1 MKKALVKLEHL
12 DFERS
17 TSRIIEIEKSLLKI
31 FYVTKAVNGYEK
43 WFSKNEPNPAYP
55 AKPKQNN
62 NNNNNKKKTLNKKLQ
77 KRKGDE
83 IEQTA

>member
-12 DFERS
+12 HFERS

-43 WFSKNEPNPAYP
+43 WFSKNEPCISC
-55 AKPKQNN
+55 KTKTKQQQQQQQQQ
-62 NNNNNKKKTLNKKLQ
+62 KTLNKRLQ

>member
-1 MKKALVKLEHL
+1 MGM
-12 DFERS
+12 RS
-17 TSRIIEIEKSLLKI
+17 GFPKM
-31 FYVTKAVNGYEK
+31 
-43 WFSKNEPNPAYP
+43 NPAYP

-62 NNNNNKKKTLNKKLQ
+62 NNNNNNKKTLNKKLQ

>member
-55 AKPKQNN
+55 AKPKQNKTTTTTT
-62 NNNNNKKKTLNKKLQ
+62 KKH
-77 KRKGDE
+77 
-83 IEQTA
+83 